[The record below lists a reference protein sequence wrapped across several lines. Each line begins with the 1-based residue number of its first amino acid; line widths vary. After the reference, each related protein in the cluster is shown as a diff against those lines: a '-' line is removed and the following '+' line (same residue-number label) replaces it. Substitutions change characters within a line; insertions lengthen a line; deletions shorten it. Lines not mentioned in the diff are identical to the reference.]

1 MAVDVLC
8 TAMASHFAYM
18 SASGKGIIAFRARD
32 RTVENDRVD
41 TRKLADASI
50 TLSIQ
55 TASSMTAVVV
65 VVVMIIVSVL
75 VYPQHA
81 LYTANYATR
90 HPADSTA
97 YDPANRSGRIIASA
111 GSSPRS
117 LSNAL
122 SMRRKRHCKK
132 SYHASGHHR
141 TRFHDTSILAAL
153 FPRFCLC
160 PPSLPS
166 QDSIES
172 CPKRYTTFGRS
183 GHRGAAVVVQVSR
196 LLPRAVGR
204 DLLGPV
210 EQLGV
215 NS

>member
-8 TAMASHFAYM
+8 TAMASHFACM
-18 SASGKGIIAFRARD
+18 SASGKGTIAFRARD
-32 RTVENDRVD
+32 RTVENHRVD

-55 TASSMTAVVV
+55 TASSMTSVV

-81 LYTANYATR
+81 LDTANYATR

-97 YDPANRSGRIIASA
+97 YDPADRSGRIIASA

-122 SMRRKRHCKK
+122 SMRRKRHYKK

-141 TRFHDTSILAAL
+141 TRFHDTSILASL

-183 GHRGAAVVVQVSR
+183 WHRGAAVVVQVSR

-204 DLLGPV
+204 DLLGSV